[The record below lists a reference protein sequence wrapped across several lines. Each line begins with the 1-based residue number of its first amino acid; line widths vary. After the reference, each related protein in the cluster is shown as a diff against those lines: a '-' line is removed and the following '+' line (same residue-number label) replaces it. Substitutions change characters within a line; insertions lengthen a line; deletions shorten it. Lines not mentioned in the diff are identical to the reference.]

1 MVKSHIKMAD
11 NGRMVLP
18 AALRTEVG
26 LPDGGDFLA
35 RVENGVIILEPHRK
49 ALERVRSLVQ
59 QYAPAEEG
67 ISVVDELIAER
78 HAEAARE

>member
-1 MVKSHIKMAD
+1 MGQSHIKMAG
-11 NGRMVLP
+11 NGRLILP

-49 ALERVRSLVQ
+49 ALARVRSLVR
-59 QYAPAEEG
+59 QYAPVEEG